1 MDQNRLAWDES
12 RMVEQ
17 HLPGGDRNH
26 RHGRRFDEA
35 EPAGLKRNHRRG
47 SESIFRIRAGEACV
61 GDAEHLVPRLE
72 GDDGRPDRLDHTG
85 KVGAEGK
92 GQRLR

>member
-1 MDQNRLAWDES
+1 MKPS
-12 RMVEQ
+12 
-17 HLPGGDRNH
+17 LPGLSAIIAV
-26 RHGRRFDEA
+26 EA
-35 EPAGLKRNHRRG
+35 RAYSAFG
-47 SESIFRIRAGEACV
+47 AGEACV

-85 KVGAEGK
+85 KVGAEGE